1 MEAIISY
8 PDKSR
13 IIHTWDD
20 MGLDYIQYDSLAHG
34 RTPPTMLEFD
44 RGMGTVK
51 EEFSKN
57 VMIMTVIS
65 DSIARR

>member
-1 MEAIISY
+1 
-8 PDKSR
+8 
-13 IIHTWDD
+13 
-20 MGLDYIQYDSLAHG
+20 
-34 RTPPTMLEFD
+34 MLEFD